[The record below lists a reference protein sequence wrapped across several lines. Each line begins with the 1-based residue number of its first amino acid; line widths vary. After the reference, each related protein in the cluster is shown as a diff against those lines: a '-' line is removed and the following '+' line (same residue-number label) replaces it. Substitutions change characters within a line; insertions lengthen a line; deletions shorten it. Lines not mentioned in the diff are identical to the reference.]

1 MERRQEAFPG
11 KMAYQQ
17 VIDPLKMAIQQ
28 DNAGNYAFAL
38 EKYIECERL
47 LQKALKDGL
56 PQKLNDEVSTKI
68 GNLQARIRELHP
80 FLNAPPQPQE
90 PPRQMPKRTKSVSNM
105 QPQRLHV
112 QRPVQTRPQQQNS
125 NQPDTLQSAIMSQR
139 PNIKFSDVAGLTAAK
154 QSLYEAVIMPIKVP
168 DMFKGPTVPWKGIL
182 LYGPPGTGKSFL
194 AKAVAGEANQSTFLT
209 VSTSDLTSKW
219 VGESEKLIKSLFQ
232 TARQSKPSIVFIDEI
247 DSLVGDRGEDNSTE
261 AGRRM
266 KTEFLIQMDGVG
278 VDNTGIIIIAAT
290 NLPWAIDPAMRR
302 RFEKR
307 VYVPLPDK
315 DARMALIVHNLKE
328 ASTDITKSDIKKIVA
343 ATEGFSGADI
353 TILIRDALMQPIR
366 ELQKA
371 THFKKVKA
379 KDTKGVERDGVWVAC
394 SPSARGSV
402 AKRWDEL
409 PPEDLAQP
417 IANMSHFNASLS
429 KVRPSVSKADLKKYE
444 QWTKKFGE
452 DGS

>member
-1 MERRQEAFPG
+1 
-11 KMAYQQ
+11 
-17 VIDPLKMAIQQ
+17 
-28 DNAGNYAFAL
+28 
-38 EKYIECERL
+38 
-47 LQKALKDGL
+47 
-56 PQKLNDEVSTKI
+56 
-68 GNLQARIRELHP
+68 
-80 FLNAPPQPQE
+80 
-90 PPRQMPKRTKSVSNM
+90 
-105 QPQRLHV
+105 
-112 QRPVQTRPQQQNS
+112 
-125 NQPDTLQSAIMSQR
+125 
-139 PNIKFSDVAGLTAAK
+139 
-154 QSLYEAVIMPIKVP
+154 
-168 DMFKGPTVPWKGIL
+168 
-182 LYGPPGTGKSFL
+182 
-194 AKAVAGEANQSTFLT
+194 
-209 VSTSDLTSKW
+209 
-219 VGESEKLIKSLFQ
+219 
-232 TARQSKPSIVFIDEI
+232 
-247 DSLVGDRGEDNSTE
+247 
-261 AGRRM
+261 
-266 KTEFLIQMDGVG
+266 MDGVG